1 MWIGLGRPFRRVS
14 SPLVARPVARGY
26 VARRDERR
34 PFDGPA
40 LDGII
45 RAVCRYG
52 LMERLVVGA
61 KRLGFEL
68 SQPQLES
75 FQLYYEELVQWNER
89 VNLTAI
95 KDYEEV
101 QTRHFL
107 DSLTVALFL
116 DDIPCPVLDLGTGAG
131 FPGIP
136 VRILLPNIR
145 LSLLESTAKKAAFL
159 NHLVDRLGLEGVEVV
174 TGRAEELAHDA
185 SYREAFAVVLS
196 RGVARLDTLAEL
208 ALPFCLCGGRLVAQ
222 KKGDI
227 DAEVDAASP
236 VIDILGGRLR
246 EVRRLSL
253 EELDEERALVVID
266 KCASTPQVYPR
277 RPGIPKKR
285 PIRARR

>member
-1 MWIGLGRPFRRVS
+1 MWIGLCHPIRRIPF
-14 SPLVARPVARGY
+14 PLMASPVASGY
-26 VARRDERR
+26 VGRKDEAR
-34 PFDGPA
+34 PFDGLA

-45 RAVCRYG
+45 QAVCRYG
-52 LMERLVVGA
+52 PMERLVVGA
-61 KRLGFEL
+61 ERLGFDL
-68 SQPQLES
+68 SRPQLDS

-89 VNLTAI
+89 LNLTAI
-95 KDYEEV
+95 TDYEEV

-107 DSLTVALFL
+107 DSLTVAIFL
-116 DDIPCPVLDLGTGAG
+116 DNLPTPVLDIGTGAG

-136 VRILLPNIR
+136 VKILLPSIR
-145 LSLLESTAKKAAFL
+145 LSLVESTAKKAAFL
-159 NHLVDRLGLEGVEVV
+159 NHLVDKLGLEGVEVV

-185 SYREAFAVVLS
+185 GYRETFDVVLS

-208 ALPFCLCGGRLVAQ
+208 ALPFCVCGGCLVAQ
-222 KKGDI
+222 KKGSI

-246 EVRRLSL
+246 EVRWLTL

>member
-1 MWIGLGRPFRRVS
+1 MWIRLCRLIRRIL
-14 SPLVARPVARGY
+14 SPPVASGC
-26 VARRDERR
+26 VALRDEGK
-34 PFDGPA
+34 PFDGLA
-40 LDGII
+40 LGGII
-45 RAVCRYG
+45 QAVCRYEV
-52 LMERLVVGA
+52 MQRLVVGA
-61 KRLGFEL
+61 EKLGFEL

-159 NHLVDRLGLEGVEVV
+159 NHLVDRLGLDGVEVV
-174 TGRAEELAHDA
+174 TGRAEQLAHDA
-185 SYREAFAVVLS
+185 SYREQFAVVLS

>member
-1 MWIGLGRPFRRVS
+1 
-14 SPLVARPVARGY
+14 
-26 VARRDERR
+26 
-34 PFDGPA
+34 
-40 LDGII
+40 
-45 RAVCRYG
+45 
-52 LMERLVVGA
+52 MERLVVGA

-246 EVRRLSL
+246 EVRWLSL
-253 EELDEERALVVID
+253 EELDGERALVVID
-266 KCASTPQVYPR
+266 KCADTPQVYPR

>member
-1 MWIGLGRPFRRVS
+1 MWIGRCRPIRRIPFPPMADPAGS
-14 SPLVARPVARGY
+14 GDVARS
-26 VARRDERR
+26 DERK
-34 PFDGPA
+34 PFDGLA
-40 LDGII
+40 SGGII
-45 RAVCRYG
+45 QAVCRYG

-61 KRLGFEL
+61 ERLGFEL
-68 SQPQLES
+68 SQSQLES
-75 FQLYYEELVQWNER
+75 FRLYYEELVQWNER

-95 KDYEEV
+95 KDYDEV

-116 DDIPCPVLDLGTGAG
+116 DDAPYPVLDVGTGAG

-136 VRILLPNIR
+136 AKILFPNIR

-159 NHLVDRLGLEGVEVV
+159 SHLVDRLGLEGVEVV
-174 TGRAEELAHDA
+174 TGRAEQLAHDA
-185 SYREAFAVVLS
+185 RYRETFDVVLS

-208 ALPFCLCGGRLVAQ
+208 ALPFCICGGCLVAQ
-222 KKGDI
+222 KKGKI

-246 EVRRLSL
+246 EVRWVTL

-266 KCASTPQVYPR
+266 KCAGTPQVYPR